1 MKPEEVRKSLPL
13 QTNPRKTAY
22 TIHSVL
28 RVSQHSWQEPWSGED
43 TGSAWMD
50 PRVSGAI
57 SSAACWGN
65 RHCYGNNH
73 HSYKFQGV
81 QNRSSHSG
89 LQLWGGPAPEQKPPT
104 SPITWEGTHKEAS
117 YSVATLHMFGGGNP
131 PLHTPRSWQKAR
143 IIVLPPFEVHTQ
155 RVAELQ

>member
-13 QTNPRKTAY
+13 QTNPRKNSLHHTLCAQGFP
-22 TIHSVL
+22 TLLAGVTELGGHGLS
-28 RVSQHSWQEPWSGED
+28 
-43 TGSAWMD
+43 MD

-73 HSYKFQGV
+73 HSNKFQGV
-81 QNRSSHSG
+81 QNRSRHSG
-89 LQLWGGPAPEQKPPT
+89 QQLWGGSAPEQKPPT

-117 YSVATLHMFGGGNP
+117 YSVATLRMLDGGNP
-131 PLHTPRSWQKAR
+131 PLHTPRPSQKATMM
-143 IIVLPPFEVHTQ
+143 VLPPFEVHMQ
-155 RVAELQ
+155 RVAELR